1 VTTTVRNALSR
12 RGATAQDKRKAR
24 SAVLDGALNAALVQA
39 GQCGAKG
46 AHDTFLDEEPLRSL
60 SPVLQQAQQAAGADG
75 QMVTGGVHGC
85 AKVKQT
91 LFLAKSDEEALLSNA
106 VRAARHDES
115 PNAELT
121 TFLMQ
126 SSARGASKTESLLTP
141 DGTLKQTGNKQ
152 FRNISS
158 KRGLDAF
165 VMDCTQTLIRSAAV
179 FTARMGRGEG
189 YRLNEVS
196 LQHVE
201 GVLDMVLA
209 WASDLDAQW
218 RLVVADDIPVAR
230 RLKLATQFFGA
241 INFVLIHW
249 HYTLTHDGLGVF
261 FCAWNKRMV
270 AISDVSNLDRY
281 PTPKRLID
289 VDGGKRQVKFLKAL
303 SEASPD
309 SPKAKVKGAAGFDGL
324 LSSIG
329 SLSAKQRKALAKQLG
344 LGAEAAAP
352 RPRRRRRGRAS
363 TAAWSVTSALTVRL
377 RPPGR
382 PGRRA
387 PRRGGAG
394 RRFVPRRSG

>member
-1 VTTTVRNALSR
+1 
-12 RGATAQDKRKAR
+12 
-24 SAVLDGALNAALVQA
+24 
-39 GQCGAKG
+39 
-46 AHDTFLDEEPLRSL
+46 
-60 SPVLQQAQQAAGADG
+60 
-75 QMVTGGVHGC
+75 MVTGGVHGC
-85 AKVKQT
+85 AKVKMT

-106 VRAARHDES
+106 VRAARHDEP

-126 SSARGASKTESLLTP
+126 ASARGATKTESLLTP

-179 FTARMGRGEG
+179 FTARMGRGES

-201 GVLDMVLA
+201 GVLDMILA

-230 RLKLATQFFGA
+230 RLKLAKQFFGA

-249 HYTLTHDGLGVF
+249 HYTLTHDGVGVF

-344 LGAEAAAP
+344 LGGGGGGASTAAAAASTAAAAAAAP
-352 RPRRRRRGRAS
+352 RTRRRRRGRAT
-363 TAAWSVTSALTVRL
+363 TAAWSATSALTVRL

>member
-1 VTTTVRNALSR
+1 
-12 RGATAQDKRKAR
+12 
-24 SAVLDGALNAALVQA
+24 
-39 GQCGAKG
+39 
-46 AHDTFLDEEPLRSL
+46 
-60 SPVLQQAQQAAGADG
+60 
-75 QMVTGGVHGC
+75 M
-85 AKVKQT
+85 
-91 LFLAKSDEEALLSNA
+91 
-106 VRAARHDES
+106 RAARHGEA

-126 SSARGASKTESLLTP
+126 SAARGASKTEALLTP

-152 FRNISS
+152 FRHINS

-165 VMDCTQTLIRSAAV
+165 IMDCTQTLIRSAAV
-179 FTARMGRGEG
+179 FTARMGRGDG

-209 WASDLDAQW
+209 WAR

-241 INFVLIHW
+241 INLVLIHW
-249 HYTLTHDGLGVF
+249 HYTLTHDGVGVF

-309 SPKAKVKGAAGFDGL
+309 SQKAKVNGAAGFDGL

-329 SLSAKQRKALAKQLG
+329 SLSAKQYWDVW
-344 LGAEAAAP
+344 
-352 RPRRRRRGRAS
+352 AS
-363 TAAWSVTSALTVRL
+363 GPTANQPAN
-377 RPPGR
+377 
-382 PGRRA
+382 
-387 PRRGGAG
+387 
-394 RRFVPRRSG
+394 